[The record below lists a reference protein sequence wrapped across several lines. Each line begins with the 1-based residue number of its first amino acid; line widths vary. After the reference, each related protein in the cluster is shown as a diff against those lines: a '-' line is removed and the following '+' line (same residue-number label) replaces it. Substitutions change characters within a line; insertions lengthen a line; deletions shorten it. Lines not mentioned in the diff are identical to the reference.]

1 MKTVTSIDQKISLR
15 DRVSIKL
22 VMMFAGAFL
31 AVLLVM
37 VGWALLSA
45 IGDSRTSAAEEDVQ
59 TPVITID
66 PKIETDLAKA
76 MSFDAIPAETNV
88 QNPFLDRAGI
98 GNVLGTTAGTV
109 GGQTSGATTST
120 KGGSTGTAG
129 SSSSRTTI
137 DRLDPSVTA
146 VQMPMIDDT
155 KGRWQDWAERA
166 NRGESVGPESETL
179 GIDDLVP
186 VGYAGGGDRGVEVI
200 LYSRSLCRTFS
211 FPVGTHFFNG
221 SLYQI
226 SQSEVV
232 FIYQNGYRTKSY
244 SAADLC
250 TTNTSNGSV
259 ASGQ

>member
-15 DRVSIKL
+15 DRASIKL
-22 VMMFAGAFL
+22 VIMFAGAFL
-31 AVLLVM
+31 AVLLIM
-37 VGWALLSA
+37 VGWTVLST
-45 IGDSRTSAAEEDVQ
+45 IGESRVAAAEEDIQ

-66 PKIETDLAKA
+66 PKIQTDLAKA

-98 GNVLGTTAGTV
+98 GNQLGTTGTV
-109 GGQTSGATTST
+109 GAQTSTSLTNGAAA
-120 KGGSTGTAG
+120 KNA
-129 SSSSRTTI
+129 SSPSRTTLT
-137 DRLDPSVTA
+137 RLNPSVTA
-146 VQMPMIDDT
+146 VQMPTIDDT

-166 NRGESVGPESETL
+166 NRGETVGPESETL

-186 VGYAGGGDRGVEVI
+186 VGYAGGGDRAVEVI

-211 FPVGTHFFNG
+211 LPIGARLFNG

-226 SQSEVV
+226 SQSDVV

-244 SAADLC
+244 ASAEPC
-250 TTNTSNGSV
+250 SSSTSNGSV